1 MSFRLLFSCRLHRTG
16 VDSPQ
21 MGYRQSYCPREWE
34 CKINSGMGQFKL
46 SSTYIPI
53 LSDSKTADIPSTAS
67 QRQSDEA
74 CSKQQAK
81 AQTQGKINFWLWIK
95 WKSLLI
101 EIYQSDEP
109 LQGSSL
115 LDYLF
120 MYRKPGWLWTDFHYF
135 HKYLHNDEFNSGFHM
150 GISLSTM

>member
-1 MSFRLLFSCRLHRTG
+1 MSFRLLFPAGFIGLALTRRRWGIGSLTVRENGNVKSIVAYGPIQIIFHIHIPFSRTARLLISHLRR
-16 VDSPQ
+16 VK
-21 MGYRQSYCPREWE
+21 C
-34 CKINSGMGQFKL
+34 
-46 SSTYIPI
+46 
-53 LSDSKTADIPSTAS
+53 
-67 QRQSDEA
+67 QSDEA

-95 WKSLLI
+95 WKSLQI

-135 HKYLHNDEFNSGFHM
+135 HKYLHNDEFNSGFPI
-150 GISLSTM
+150 GIS